1 MVEIRNRLSLNPLSG
16 IDDENGSLT
25 RSYRPADLVGKIDV
39 ARGVDQVQQVSLTV
53 FGVSVYHGGCL
64 CKDCDASLSFDLE
77 SVEDLCFTLFQLLYR
92 VRHFEHAVRQGRLPM
107 VDMCDYRE
115 VADAFPR
122 NRG

>member
-1 MVEIRNRLSLNPLSG
+1 MVEVGDCLRLDALRGVN
-16 IDDENGSLT
+16 DEYGALT
-25 RSYRPADLVGKIDV
+25 RPYRPAHLVGKIDV